1 LTRKFPVV
9 YHELLNEKLIKHFA
23 LTRKFPVVYHELLN
37 EKLIKHITDEMGKL
51 MGDESTRG
59 KGLEL
64 RGYFWRG

>member
-1 LTRKFPVV
+1 MVT
-9 YHELLNEKLIKHFA
+9 EKIVIRAQSPFSESCTDPPTFA

-59 KGLEL
+59 KVLS
-64 RGYFWRG
+64 